1 MPDYYIAEDGTIH
14 DREAEHRSRTQHTA
28 APAVADTDTEPEN
41 TSEVSFAR
49 QFVYWLFALSA
60 SVFAAVCVFHE
71 MQAAFTPP
79 AHLDFWEDYV
89 QQFVFEHAKAL
100 VIALSVFCIYL
111 YGKTGAKKHCY
122 NVIAYLYTVSICCF
136 APPAAVLILMAAPI
150 LTALALAVLVLGIVG
165 LVKMAFG

>member
-28 APAVADTDTEPEN
+28 APAVADTTAEDTP
-41 TSEVSFAR
+41 EVSFAR

-79 AHLDFWEDYV
+79 AHLDFWRTTYSSSC
-89 QQFVFEHAKAL
+89 
-100 VIALSVFCIYL
+100 LSTPKRSL
-111 YGKTGAKKHCY
+111 
-122 NVIAYLYTVSICCF
+122 SS
-136 APPAAVLILMAAPI
+136 
-150 LTALALAVLVLGIVG
+150 
-165 LVKMAFG
+165 